1 MANLESHIHH
11 SGYVAVVGRPNAGK
25 STLINRLVG
34 EKVAIVSDRPQTT
47 RNRILS
53 IVTMADAQIIFLDTP
68 GLHKPM
74 DKLGEHMIKAAEDA
88 LKDVDLILYLADVT
102 EKSMKAEMHI
112 LERLREVSVAVFLVL
127 DKVDQVPDEA
137 SLLPKI
143 DAFRKAYPFREIFP
157 LSALQDA
164 DFSGLVS
171 SIVSMLPEGPC
182 FYPEDMYTD
191 QTERIM
197 AAEIIR
203 EKILQLT
210 REEVPHAVAV
220 QVKEMK
226 TRENGTVYVLGD
238 IYVERDSQKAIL
250 IGRKG
255 SMLKKISSEARM
267 DIEKLTDS
275 HVYLELWVKV
285 RPKWREKESDLRALG
300 LVDR

>member
-1 MANLESHIHH
+1 MR
-11 SGYVAVVGRPNAGK
+11 SGFVAIAGRPNAGK
-25 STLINRLVG
+25 STLINALVK
-34 EKVAIVSDRPQTT
+34 EKIAIVSAKPQTT
-47 RNRILS
+47 RSEIRG
-53 IVTMADAQIIFLDTP
+53 IVNTEDAQIVFTDTP
-68 GLHKPM
+68 GIHKARHRLETRM
-74 DKLGEHMIKAAEDA
+74 NKEAANVIQG
-88 LKDVDLILYLADVT
+88 VDLIYLVIDGSVPYGPGD
-102 EKSMKAEMHI
+102 KYVLEMVKNTG
-112 LERLREVSVAVFLVL
+112 LPVFL
-127 DKVDQVPDEA
+127 
-137 SLLPKI
+137 LLNKI
-143 DAFRKAYPFREIFP
+143 DRMKKDDILNTLLSYQKQFSFAEYFPISALKQETFRELLDTTIRY
-157 LSALQDA
+157 
-164 DFSGLVS
+164 
-171 SIVSMLPEGPC
+171 LPEGDPM
-182 FYPEDMYTD
+182 FPRDIVSDEPENF
-191 QTERIM
+191 RI
-197 AAEIIR
+197 AEIIR

-210 REEVPHAVAV
+210 RQEVPHAVAV